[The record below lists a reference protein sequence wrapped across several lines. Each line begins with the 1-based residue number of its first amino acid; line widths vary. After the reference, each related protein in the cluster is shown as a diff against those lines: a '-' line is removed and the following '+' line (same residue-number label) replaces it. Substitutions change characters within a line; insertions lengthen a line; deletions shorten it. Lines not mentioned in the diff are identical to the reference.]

1 MATCLNIHITE
12 HMPRRDRHGILYDAD
27 GTSLQHWTDP
37 QCSQAGHW
45 PHTHEGPVAPAVEQ
59 AHRPLMQGDQVLL
72 LRDPE
77 PLVDWRS
84 MPFHS
89 PYSRLR
95 PLVVTHRGASG
106 IPGSFRV
113 LRGSKPCHQEQ
124 VLQQHAYGESWVL
137 LQRTPR
143 QQPLRPLTRFRH
155 LKRARS
161 DTTGAKTRSSRAL
174 GRTRSDPGRRRVQA
188 PPVPRPPAE
197 APPPQEHPPD

>member
-1 MATCLNIHITE
+1 
-12 HMPRRDRHGILYDAD
+12 
-27 GTSLQHWTDP
+27 
-37 QCSQAGHW
+37 
-45 PHTHEGPVAPAVEQ
+45 
-59 AHRPLMQGDQVLL
+59 MQGDQVLL
-72 LRDPE
+72 RRDPE
-77 PLVDWRS
+77 PLVDWRR

-113 LRGSKPCHQEQ
+113 LRGSKSCHQEQ
-124 VLQQHAYGESWVL
+124 VLQRHAYGESWVL

-143 QQPLRPLTRFRH
+143 QQPLRPLTRFRP

-161 DTTGAKTRSSRAL
+161 DTTGAKKRSSRAL

-188 PPVPRPPAE
+188 PPVP
-197 APPPQEHPPD
+197 APSRGPSASRAPTGLNSRSPGTHWRCSSPSGRYLSKCDTTDTMTLAWVTASAWIGHYVLTGT